1 VRMVTNMAGA
11 VTERTGYAA
20 FGEPVP
26 GTSLPKGFIGE
37 RPDPETGLLNLNARP
52 YDPVLGRFISPDD
65 WDPTLAGVGTNR
77 YAYAGND
84 PVNKADANG
93 HCWIFC
99 SSGSGPGQNFADRY
113 LANAANQSRSDG
125 TSAARQTART
135 AADFTP
141 IGPSIDSYR
150 AFKRGDKKAGYGN
163 AALAVVSLLPN
174 AGPET
179 RAALK
184 AGTMIKNALV
194 GAARET
200 KATAMLR
207 AAHPDKIVETQ
218 RMLRDANGKKLID
231 SLTGS
236 GRKVDNAILDTNAKS
251 AQTLEVTGP
260 NVKKDAQEQLEER
273 IYRDNPNG
281 VYVRDRATGELY
293 LAPSPST
300 RMNID

>member
-1 VRMVTNMAGA
+1 
-11 VTERTGYAA
+11 
-20 FGEPVP
+20 
-26 GTSLPKGFIGE
+26 
-37 RPDPETGLLNLNARP
+37 
-52 YDPVLGRFISPDD
+52 
-65 WDPTLAGVGTNR
+65 
-77 YAYAGND
+77 
-84 PVNKADANG
+84 VNKADANG

-99 SSGSGPGQNFADRY
+99 SSGSGPGQSFADRY

-207 AAHPDKIVETQ
+207 AAHPDMIVETQ
-218 RMLRDANGKKLID
+218 RILRDANGKKLID
-231 SLTGS
+231 PVTGS
-236 GRKVDNAILDTNAKS
+236 GRKVDNAIMNP
-251 AQTLEVTGP
+251 QTRTARAVEVTGP
-260 NVKKDAQEQLEER
+260 DVPKGAQFTKEQNIHDA
-273 IYRDNPNG
+273 NPGG
-281 VYVRDRATGELY
+281 VYVRDRATGDMYQVRSISERLD
-293 LAPSPST
+293 
-300 RMNID
+300 IE